1 MIHTAEPMASLV
13 CECLRGSKVR
23 VRLAGTRVLFS
34 LVSFL
39 AEQSAIPLIN
49 YRKPR
54 TNGEAAFKD
63 CLSVVFATEPRRG
76 SLAAGRGRCPAIG
89 YRLVS
94 AALLPSI
101 FLTVEGQPVRPDNWS
116 FL

>member
-54 TNGEAAFKD
+54 TNDRQG
-63 CLSVVFATEPRRG
+63 LSVCCLCYRTTEQQPG
-76 SLAAGRGRCPAIG
+76 SG
-89 YRLVS
+89 
-94 AALLPSI
+94 
-101 FLTVEGQPVRPDNWS
+101 EGQMSGDRLSTCLGSTFAFAFPDP
-116 FL
+116 